1 MIIALEK
8 FITAFLSLFVTM
20 DPIGMV
26 ALYIGITHGIE
37 SQRIRKIRKEAIFTA
52 GAVVILFLVL
62 GKLIFKTLGITVG
75 DFRIA
80 GGLIL
85 FVLAARDLI
94 SNSEENKSFNENIGI
109 VPLGVPLIA
118 GPATITTSLILVDT
132 TGVFATL
139 TALITNLFLIYFGFS
154 FSTKIKNKLGVRG
167 LQAFSK
173 IISLLLA
180 ALAINMI
187 RRGLES
193 A

>member
-1 MIIALEK
+1 MDPLLEK
-8 FITAFLSLFVTM
+8 FLSAFISFFVTM

-26 ALYIGITHGIE
+26 AIYIGMTHGIE
-37 SQRIRKIRKEAIFTA
+37 TNRIRKVRLEAIFTA
-52 GAVVILFLVL
+52 AAVVILFLVL
-62 GKLIFKTLGITVG
+62 GKLIFKTLGISVG

-94 SNSEENKSFNENIGI
+94 STDDEARKFNENIGI

-118 GPATITTSLILVDT
+118 GPATITTALLLIDSA
-132 TGVFATL
+132 GVLATL
-139 TALITNLFLIYFGFS
+139 SGLFINLFLIFLGFS
-154 FSTKIKNKLGVRG
+154 FSAQIKSKMGMRG
-167 LQAFSK
+167 LNAFSK

-187 RRGLES
+187 RRGIEGS
-193 A
+193 